1 MAARGIKATMCYMYA
16 SRLWC
21 VRRLVPLMLRA
32 DASGRVPFALVAVL
46 LLMSAGLCAMYA
58 AKLAREQD
66 ADRAQE
72 ARLAALRQVAD
83 EVHREVLVQAQYL
96 GIEAIGEGS
105 RSILN
110 ETRVAAEFQGRFAEY
125 MASHFPRVVR
135 GVAVRVTDF
144 DARI

>member
-46 LLMSAGLCAMYA
+46 ILMSAGLCAMYA

-72 ARLAALRQVAD
+72 APLAALRRVAD
-83 EVHREVLVQAQYL
+83 DGDGVVLVQAQHL
-96 GIEAIGEGS
+96 A
-105 RSILN
+105 
-110 ETRVAAEFQGRFAEY
+110 VAAVGGG
-125 MASHFPRVVR
+125 S
-135 GVAVRVTDF
+135 
-144 DARI
+144 